1 MCPSQGR
8 RKKHHYRLGNLR
20 VTKLARVALFLQQK
34 LLVTNYFRISDDR
47 AISSR
52 GHKAFLGHL
61 DAVAVKGG
69 WKKAQRD
76 SL

>member
-1 MCPSQGR
+1 MERVGR
-8 RKKHHYRLGNLR
+8 GDNYRLGNLW
-20 VTKLARVALFLQQK
+20 VTKRACVTLFLQQK
-34 LLVTNYFRISDDR
+34 LLVTNYFRISDDC
-47 AISSR
+47 AISPR